1 MGGSVTPIPPV
12 SSVTSSWSDRTVVT
26 RTYDAGEGQIRVKHD
41 VYNVTVYDSNGHKQ
55 SVTNSHTVDYLV

>member
-1 MGGSVTPIPPV
+1 M
-12 SSVTSSWSDRTVVT
+12 T